1 MKKTLALLLAAAMLA
16 TSLVG
21 CSDSS
26 SSSSEESSSSDTSS
40 TDASEGSED
49 GTYKAVPSGGVAVSD
64 AGVLPIVENK
74 TDMTVYISQATT
86 VEDYETN
93 KYTLWQEERTNV
105 HLIWNAV
112 PSQDATQK
120 LNLILASGQDLPD
133 LIMSTLNTA
142 TVVTN
147 ANQGTFIP
155 LDDLIANYAYW
166 YNDMLEAEPMLV
178 DMMITPDGHQYSMP
192 RVIVSK
198 PNSMSGRG
206 WINQNWLDNVGMEIP
221 TTTDEF
227 RTVLEAFRDQDANG
241 NGDPNDEYPW
251 MGSKDAWRGVGDEYI
266 MNSFLQ
272 YNRDCPYYIED
283 GVVQAAYDKDAYR
296 EGLRYW
302 RSLAEDG
309 LFDTTTFTQDTTQM
323 KQVFDDAEISRVG
336 FIVAGGQFVYTDQL
350 GDRSRE
356 YVSVAPLK
364 GPDGYQGSFYDPYG
378 NYGYYVASC
387 VITSA
392 CKNPEM
398 AFRWIDS
405 QYTRESS
412 MRNRLGEPV
421 VDYAIPENG
430 EIGVDGEPAT
440 YDPILQ
446 WGTVQ
451 NSHWAEAAPCYNDFD
466 NPAPAKVYTDQDFTE
481 AGAKIISIKELKQ
494 YFYNK
499 WGNSANGL
507 GRRVEI
513 SDNVVIMG

>member
-1 MKKTLALLLAAAMLA
+1 MKKVLALLLAAGMLSA
-16 TSLVG
+16 SLVG
-21 CSDSS
+21 CTQTQSTQQSESDS
-26 SSSSEESSSSDTSS
+26 TSS
-40 TDASEGSED
+40 TSAEDGASEGSED

-64 AGVLPIVENK
+64 PGVLPIVENK

-166 YNDMLEAEPMLV
+166 YNDMLEAEPMLA

-206 WINQNWLDNVGMEIP
+206 WINQNWLDNVGMEAP
-221 TTTDEF
+221 TNTDEF

-251 MGSKDAWRGVGDEYI
+251 MGSKNAWRGVGDEYI

-272 YNRDCPYYIED
+272 YNVTAPTTLRTALYRLPMTKMPIVRACGTGED
-283 GVVQAAYDKDAYR
+283 WLPTVCLTPPPSPR
-296 EGLRYW
+296 
-302 RSLAEDG
+302 
-309 LFDTTTFTQDTTQM
+309 
-323 KQVFDDAEISRVG
+323 
-336 FIVAGGQFVYTDQL
+336 
-350 GDRSRE
+350 
-356 YVSVAPLK
+356 
-364 GPDGYQGSFYDPYG
+364 
-378 NYGYYVASC
+378 
-387 VITSA
+387 
-392 CKNPEM
+392 
-398 AFRWIDS
+398 
-405 QYTRESS
+405 
-412 MRNRLGEPV
+412 
-421 VDYAIPENG
+421 
-430 EIGVDGEPAT
+430 
-440 YDPILQ
+440 IL
-446 WGTVQ
+446 
-451 NSHWAEAAPCYNDFD
+451 P
-466 NPAPAKVYTDQDFTE
+466 
-481 AGAKIISIKELKQ
+481 
-494 YFYNK
+494 
-499 WGNSANGL
+499 
-507 GRRVEI
+507 R
-513 SDNVVIMG
+513 